1 MDSKRLLSA
10 AAFVLCTLCGTPALA
25 HPGSGIVVDRHGQ
38 VYFVVPGQS
47 HIMKIDGEGRLT
59 TFVSDDRLRLP
70 HHLVIDEEGNIY
82 TASDDDGIVWRIS
95 PDGSMSQFFSISG
108 GGERPHMLLGMYGD
122 PFTIDPAGN
131 IYCTLSNP
139 QQNRFQNRIFR
150 IDSSGEAIL
159 LAGSNP
165 GYADGRGSDAQF
177 ESLHYS
183 SMALGPDGLLY
194 VTDRAHVRTVTPDGS
209 VSTLAMGGAEI
220 FWGSGLAVDGQS
232 NVYVADYRGRRVLK
246 IDPDGQA
253 TTVAGPA
260 RVFAPVG
267 VALGPDGNIYILDAD
282 TFGTRVLKV
291 SVGGNVTTL
300 ATLGGSAIQIA
311 MISVI
316 ALGLPLLLV
325 IWLWQRPLGGVGN
338 TIVWSTLVGLI
349 VVMLWLASGTMPP
362 SHFLRHVRLLRHLV
376 LIFFI
381 ATAVRSFLRAREAGG
396 AKNDAVTAS

>member
-1 MDSKRLLSA
+1 MDAKRLLSA

-25 HPGSGIVVDRHGQ
+25 HPGSGVVVDRNGQ

-47 HIMKIDGEGRLT
+47 HIMRIDAEGRLT

-82 TASDDDGIVWRIS
+82 TASDDDGVVWRIS
-95 PDGSMSQFFSISG
+95 PDGSMTRFFSVSR
-108 GGERPHMLLGMYGD
+108 GGERPPMLLGMYGD

-131 IYCTLSNP
+131 IYCTLSDL
-139 QQNRFQNRIFR
+139 QQNSFQHQIFR
-150 IDSSGEAIL
+150 IDSAGEAIL
-159 LAGSNP
+159 LAGSDS
-165 GYADGRGSDAQF
+165 GYADGRGSDARF
-177 ESLHYS
+177 GSLHYS

-194 VTDRAHVRTVTPDGS
+194 VTDWAHVRMVTPDGS
-209 VSTLAMGGAEI
+209 VSTLAMEGAEI
-220 FWGSGLAVDGQS
+220 SWGWGLAVDGES

-260 RVFAPVG
+260 TVFAPVG
-267 VALGPDGNIYILDAD
+267 VALGPDGNVYILDAD

-291 SVGGNVTTL
+291 SAGGDVTTL
-300 ATLGGSAIQIA
+300 ATIGGSAIQVA

-316 ALGLPLLLV
+316 VLGLPLLLV
-325 IWLWQRPLGGVGN
+325 IWLWQRPLGGIGN

-362 SHFLRHVRLLRHLV
+362 SYFLRHVRLLRHLV
-376 LIFFI
+376 LMFFI
-381 ATAVRSFLRAREAGG
+381 ATAVRSFLRAREAG
-396 AKNDAVTAS
+396 AVKSDAVTAS

>member
-1 MDSKRLLSA
+1 MDPKRLLTV
-10 AAFVLCTLCGTPALA
+10 AAFLLSTLCGTPALA

-47 HIMKIDGEGRLT
+47 YIMKIDAEGRLT

-131 IYCTLSNP
+131 IYGTLSNP

-220 FWGSGLAVDGQS
+220 SWGWGLAVDGQS

-246 IDPDGQA
+246 IDPDGQV